1 MGKAAAVVMLSG
13 DNIVKVRAFDGPP
26 PGAGLLTVT
35 LAVPAVAMSLAGI
48 VAVKLVAPFTVVVRS
63 DPFHRTVEPE
73 TKFEPLTV
81 RANSGLPATTELG
94 LIPMIAGTG
103 FWTARV
109 NCLVVLAMGWA
120 ES

>member
-1 MGKAAAVVMLSG
+1 M
-13 DNIVKVRAFDGPP
+13 VKLRAFDVPP

-48 VAVKLVAPFTVVVRS
+48 EAVKLVALFTVVVRS

-81 RANSGLPATTELG
+81 RANSGLPAMAEFG
-94 LIPMIAGTG
+94 LIPVMAGTG

-109 NCLVVLAMGWA
+109 NCLLALAIG
-120 ES
+120 